1 MLKMMT
7 GAMGLVGVGAGAA
20 TSLFGSVFGAGGALL
35 GGAASLVGG
44 AAHLGASVLGRGGK
58 KRAAG
63 GGPVPFQGGAAG
75 GGPAA
80 GKATPRPAP
89 AATSGAKPSGMIVTQ
104 VDPSSEDAAAL
115 ILLDIRRILNAM
127 SGDIASMKAQSI
139 KKPFEGAV
147 DSLRKKDTADAK
159 GFRRGILRALVPKTT
174 AGKALGAT
182 ALLALL
188 PVIAGMMSQL
198 FKNVQKEVMSSDFMT
213 SRPIIAALELI
224 GTDPE
229 LINQLKA
236 ARTEKDIRASIS
248 KNLDLLNEKLAEEK
262 KILAGDEATLAKR
275 GPRGGPA
282 PGFEFAIEE
291 LVKEGQAT
299 VAETEGYIAQWNKLL
314 IQLNQITGVISEAAD
329 NEAGELVVSTKR
341 EKEVGSAAA
350 FAAILDSARNAKFD
364 DGTPIPPL
372 EFFDPN
378 KKLSLIEAQQAH
390 KDKLIQDR
398 FNAAKKVLGRRPG
411 HLLPYQRKE
420 SIEGPRPPMKE
431 FEHSGMLEAI
441 IDDPE
446 GEILDQTWAQ
456 KIAHAMRLAETRRI
470 SSRQKKAYETRP
482 DAPES
487 DVTIEPLEGPFPSWY
502 PPVPPKQVFTT
513 PRGTPG
519 SVADLEVLPKF
530 VEETRKALGDDTD
543 LDNIA
548 VQANITGK
556 SLNNLLVDRI
566 IDNLLKEQVTTKAGD
581 IVYAPTIDSSTTVAG
596 SGGGSGVSLQTRDVG
611 RRVYENSAWNTR
623 RQAFN

>member
-1 MLKMMT
+1 MAFWLPMLAPLAI
-7 GAMGLVGVGAGAA
+7 GAGVGAASILGGVV
-20 TSLFGSVFGAGGALL
+20 SAGGALV
-35 GGAASLVGG
+35 GGAASLAGG
-44 AAHLGASVLGRGGK
+44 AAHLGASALGRGK

-63 GGPVPFQGGAAG
+63 GGAVPFQGGAAG

-89 AATSGAKPSGMIVTQ
+89 AASSGAKPSGMIVTQ
-104 VDPSSEDAAAL
+104 VDPSSEDAVAL

-147 DSLRKKDTADAK
+147 SSLASKDAANTK
-159 GFRRGILRALVPKTT
+159 SFRRGILRALVPKTR

-198 FKNVQKEVMSSDFMT
+198 AKDQTENLARLLPRWLQSAFDIGEFSPEGQQEQ
-213 SRPIIAALELI
+213 LELLNN
-224 GTDPE
+224 TLKD
-229 LINQLKA
+229 LKA
-236 ARTEKDIRASIS
+236 QKKDLPGAAKGATLTPEEQSIVDRARAREGL
-248 KNLDLLNEKLAEEK
+248 LDDPFSAEERV
-262 KILAGDEATLAKR
+262 LWREA
-275 GPRGGPA
+275 
-282 PGFEFAIEE
+282 
-291 LVKEGQAT
+291 
-299 VAETEGYIAQWNKLL
+299 
-314 IQLNQITGVISEAAD
+314 
-329 NEAGELVVSTKR
+329 R
-341 EKEVGSAAA
+341 EKIAKGLGKMTAEEDKLNIAIDRQIGETLRNIRKIEGRLEDYKEESHDATTSKEEEPFSIAKARAAE
-350 FAAILDSARNAKFD
+350 LDD
-364 DGTPIPPL
+364 PL
-372 EFFDPN
+372 QFFDPN

-390 KDKLIQDR
+390 RDKLIQDR

-431 FEHSGMLEAI
+431 FEPSGMLPAI

-623 RQAFN
+623 RQAL